1 MAKTWQ
7 EKLNDKKPPKLQVL
21 EKSMAGVPIGG
32 TLFFPTPLVV
42 KEFMDNIPKGK
53 SVPFAQMRQ
62 QIAQAH
68 KGDGS
73 CPLTTSTSARIVAEA
88 AWEEIE
94 KGKEPDL
101 VTPFWR
107 AIEPS
112 SSIAKKLACGVEF
125 IEAMRSQEEIA

>member
-7 EKLNDKKPPKLQVL
+7 EKLNDKKPPKLQIL
-21 EKSMAGVPIGG
+21 EKSMAGIPVGG

-42 KEFMDNIPKGK
+42 KEFMDNIPKGS

-62 QIAQAH
+62 QIAEAH

-88 AWEEIE
+88 AWEEIGM
-94 KGKEPDL
+94 GKEPNQ

-107 AIEPS
+107 VIEPS
-112 SSIAKKLACGVEF
+112 SSVGQKLACGLEFVEV
-125 IEAMRSQEEIA
+125 MRSQEGIE